1 MISIFL
7 CPVFVNVCCP
17 CCCSKEI
24 GSLGHA
30 GEEICWCSVSFIS
43 LHPLGSGA
51 VSVGW
56 NFAQSGSGPGLGVTL
71 RSCCYNV
78 TTDDPA
84 LNRQGYLYQG
94 ATSNFY
100 FGCSI
105 VSGCDKTRSP
115 ARWLLFSSLQAVS
128 APSNFNSL
136 RQGLDLQ
143 TFAPQVQLFQ
153 TGIIGAHMCPVARA
167 RPRGLDLRYPG
178 IIIWIHNRASNEG
191 SRRFHNHGKVPIQG
205 LLLVDHLVQCL
216 NNVKM

>member
-56 NFAQSGSGPGLGVTL
+56 NFAQSGSGPGWGVTL
-71 RSCCYNV
+71 RSCCYNI

-84 LNRQGYLYQG
+84 LNRQSCQGYNVGHQRTFILAAGSSVVVTKPGPQPG
-94 ATSNFY
+94 
-100 FGCSI
+100 GCCSQ
-105 VSGCDKTRSP
+105 VSRLSP
-115 ARWLLFSSLQAVS
+115 L
-128 APSNFNSL
+128 
-136 RQGLDLQ
+136 LQ
-143 TFAPQVQLFQ
+143 TLIP
-153 TGIIGAHMCPVARA
+153 
-167 RPRGLDLRYPG
+167 
-178 IIIWIHNRASNEG
+178 
-191 SRRFHNHGKVPIQG
+191 
-205 LLLVDHLVQCL
+205 
-216 NNVKM
+216 